1 MNIVGLRMLRPQ
13 DVLVVCKLHALGK
26 EGWTFVTLAD
36 SLGLSTGETHNA
48 IARCKRAG
56 LVLYSKDEL
65 AVARRPLY
73 DLIVSAVPRIFYV
86 ERGRLAFGI
95 PTAQHAD
102 PLRSRFKP
110 EPGTCLVWAY
120 EKEKLAE
127 SVKGETIE
135 PLYPSVP
142 EIVRSSR
149 DPILYELLAL
159 IDVVRVGD
167 GNDRK
172 KAKDILAKKIIE
184 KSDEGGS

>member
-1 MNIVGLRMLRPQ
+1 MLRSQ
-13 DVLVVCKLHALGK
+13 DVLVACKLHVLGK

-36 SLGLSTGETHNA
+36 SIGVSTGETHNA

-56 LVLYSKDEL
+56 LVSSSKDGL
-65 AVARRPLY
+65 AVARRSLL

-86 ERGRLAFGI
+86 ERGRLALGI
-95 PTAQHAD
+95 PTAQHAG
-102 PLRSRFKP
+102 PLRERFRP
-110 EPGTCLVWAY
+110 EPGTTVVWAY

-127 SVKGETIE
+127 CVRGETIE

-142 EIVRSSR
+142 EIVRSDR
-149 DPILYELLAL
+149 DPRLYELLAL

-172 KAKDILAKKIIE
+172 KAKEILTKKILG
-184 KSDEGGS
+184 KTDEGEDT